1 MMEDIGLMPSSTG
14 EEGGKRTG
22 QKMSHYI
29 IPGGKFETITKILV
43 GDNFN
48 LKWCSV
54 VGKGMLD
61 PDKKPKTR
69 KKSKVKY
76 TCPDCHQ
83 NAWARPEANLMCG
96 ECRVDMEPEDY

>member
-1 MMEDIGLMPSSTG
+1 
-14 EEGGKRTG
+14 
-22 QKMSHYI
+22 
-29 IPGGKFETITKILV
+29 
-43 GDNFN
+43 
-48 LKWCSV
+48 
-54 VGKGMLD
+54 MLD

-83 NAWARPEANLMCG
+83 NAWAKPEAKLMCG